1 MSRRVF
7 RLFERSKP
15 RHSFFVCRIG
25 HIRCPECRVGLTRW
39 NPRIC
44 DAGVTQNLPT
54 LTKLT
59 SLTLHGYWF
68 QITCLFA
75 TQPGEFGLQVRL
87 PLILIFRFLLLLSSE
102 MW

>member
-44 DAGVTQNLPT
+44 DAGV
-54 LTKLT
+54 
-59 SLTLHGYWF
+59 
-68 QITCLFA
+68 
-75 TQPGEFGLQVRL
+75 
-87 PLILIFRFLLLLSSE
+87 
-102 MW
+102 